1 MLFDTHLHLDL
12 FEDPHSLIKN
22 IEKRQVYTIAVTN
35 LPKVFFH
42 TQKLCEGCKY
52 IRPALGYHP
61 ELVFKFS
68 DQLELFLKY
77 LNETRYIGE
86 IGLDNQKKSFD
97 DFTKQKQIFEKIIFA
112 CADKGDK
119 ILTIHSRK
127 AEKEVLSILGNNFP
141 GTVILHW
148 YSGSLKE
155 LETALSYGFYFSI
168 NSAMLKSKNGLNI
181 IKNIPEDRLLLESD
195 SPFIGVD
202 RSSKIPY
209 NAEFLIQELSA
220 VKKFQSEILKGKL
233 LDNFKNVLSIK
244 H

>member
-12 FEDPHSLIKN
+12 FEDPQSLIKN
-22 IEKRQVYTIAVTN
+22 IEKRQIYTIAVTN

-42 TQKLCEGCKY
+42 TKKLCEGYKY
-52 IRPALGYHP
+52 VRPALGYHP

-77 LNETRYIGE
+77 LDETKYIGE
-86 IGLDNQKKSFD
+86 IGLDNQKKSVD

-112 CADKGDK
+112 CAEKRDK

-127 AEKEVLSILGNNFP
+127 AEKEVLSILGNSFP
-141 GTVILHW
+141 GTIILHW
-148 YSGSLKE
+148 YSGSLRD

-181 IKNIPEDRLLLESD
+181 IKNIPDDRLLLESD

-202 RSSKIPY
+202 KSSKIPY
-209 NAEFLIQELSA
+209 NAESLIQELSA
-220 VKKFQSEILKGKL
+220 LKKCHSEILQRKL
-233 LDNFKNVLSIK
+233 HDNFRNILSIK